1 MEEEEGAVA
10 HSADKPESS
19 SSEKKPEGKIDSPE
33 PEVVPSSDDEDDETW
48 DLFAPMSE
56 GMARRLRKRA
66 AAIPVAE
73 RRRREREREL
83 AWQKWNEEDVRAHQ
97 HEWLHRHEIRAS
109 RFRDEWMA
117 DWSRYASFE
126 DITEIKPMRFTD
138 EPAPPR
144 YATPCDTLQVFS
156 VKVTGIRGGL
166 QWPVDVFGL
175 FAVRDCVDQK
185 RNIIFLRD
193 RDDSQTLTEEV
204 DTISL
209 FTILFVCLFFF
220 GS

>member
-1 MEEEEGAVA
+1 MGLGSLLSRCQPNLTISAETTIPEGGEEAAQPTERRRRMEEEQVAVA

-19 SSEKKPEGKIDSPE
+19 LSEKKPEGRIDSPE
-33 PEVVPSSDDEDDETW
+33 PEVVPSSDDEDDEAW

-56 GMARRLRKRA
+56 AMARRLRKRA
-66 AAIPVAE
+66 EEIAAIPVAE

-126 DITEIKPMRFTD
+126 DINFT
-138 EPAPPR
+138 A
-144 YATPCDTLQVFS
+144 S
-156 VKVTGIRGGL
+156 
-166 QWPVDVFGL
+166 
-175 FAVRDCVDQK
+175 
-185 RNIIFLRD
+185 
-193 RDDSQTLTEEV
+193 
-204 DTISL
+204 
-209 FTILFVCLFFF
+209 
-220 GS
+220 